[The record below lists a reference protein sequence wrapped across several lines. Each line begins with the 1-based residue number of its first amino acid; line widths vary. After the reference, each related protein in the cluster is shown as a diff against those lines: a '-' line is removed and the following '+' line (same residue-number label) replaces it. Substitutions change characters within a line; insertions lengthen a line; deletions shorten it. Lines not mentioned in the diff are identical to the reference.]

1 MYPASLEAAP
11 SGYGSCE
18 FTGDPSLTP
27 TNRSLLCTPSEESS
41 LLGAG
46 PAILSICELH
56 RCSSTAVVSTL
67 WGTQQSRFK
76 GFTAAQSGFAT
87 LTAGPVSAPGRPPI
101 RGSLDAG
108 IHSRTYPTQPSLI
121 AAPPKWGAATG
132 GLVTKNA
139 CFCQVM
145 KHRSGSAGRNSDA
158 THRICPRSAAHVA
171 PPRSAFR
178 TRWQERTKTAWA

>member
-1 MYPASLEAAP
+1 MYPVDQEAP
-11 SGYGSCE
+11 RMGYGP
-18 FTGDPSLTP
+18 GGSLAEP
-27 TNRSLLCTPSEESS
+27 HPIPGFQGLGCTPSEIVS
-41 LLGAG
+41 LFAVG
-46 PAILSICELH
+46 PAILPLYELH
-56 RCSSTAVVSTL
+56 CCSSTTVVSTL

-145 KHRSGSAGRNSDA
+145 KHRSGIAGRNSDA
-158 THRICPRSAAHVA
+158 THRICPRSAAHAA

-178 TRWQERTKTAWA
+178 TRWPERTKTAWA